1 MRVILLHTPKGG
13 SGKSTLSRELAVAL
27 SLDGQ
32 QVGMMD
38 LDPQGT
44 TTGWYSRREAPSPVL
59 LEAGGVEAFAAA
71 EAAGL
76 DVLVVDTPPGTPDF
90 LPELIARAD
99 AVLVPVRP
107 SPDDL
112 LAAAPIAAS
121 LATHRAWAFVL
132 EQAPTRSRLTIGA
145 VRQLAALGRLAP
157 VTIGFRADF
166 PAAAIEGKAAVEYP
180 TTKAAEEVAQLRA
193 YVVSIIGARV
203 VAGRE

>member
-27 SLDGQ
+27 SMEGQ

-44 TTGWYSRREAPSPVL
+44 TTGWYSRRQAPSPVL

-71 EAAGL
+71 ETAGL

-90 LPELIARAD
+90 LPGLIARAD

-107 SPDDL
+107 IPGR
-112 LAAAPIAAS
+112 PAS
-121 LATHRAWAFVL
+121 RCANCGKSCDASRLGVRAG
-132 EQAPTRSRLTIGA
+132 TGSYRSRLTLGA
-145 VRQLAALGRLAP
+145 VRQLAALGRL
-157 VTIGFRADF
+157 
-166 PAAAIEGKAAVEYP
+166 
-180 TTKAAEEVAQLRA
+180 
-193 YVVSIIGARV
+193 GARHDWLSGGFPCCCDRGQGGSGISHHKGCGGGCAATCV
-203 VAGRE
+203 RS